1 MKITCPLFLNAA
13 ITSVLDFHKKIAVE
27 ISNCEVKIARQGDGY
42 EVMLKRTTTIKES
55 PRKMDV
61 ATLMPE
67 SNIVMLSSVDGME
80 KIIVNVK
87 VLEVKEKGDVGGTIK
102 RDVIVA
108 DASGVVRVS
117 VWEGHVD
124 VMEKGKCYNLKNF
137 MIQQFQRTKYLTMP
151 KEGASIIL
159 IDDIGVVVEQGETE
173 DKQ

>member
-1 MKITCPLFLNAA
+1 M
-13 ITSVLDFHKKIAVE
+13 
-27 ISNCEVKIARQGDGY
+27 
-42 EVMLKRTTTIKES
+42 
-55 PRKMDV
+55 
-61 ATLMPE
+61 
-67 SNIVMLSSVDGME
+67 
-80 KIIVNVK
+80 
-87 VLEVKEKGDVGGTIK
+87 
-102 RDVIVA
+102 A

-137 MIQQFQRTKYLTMP
+137 MIRQFQRTKYLTMP